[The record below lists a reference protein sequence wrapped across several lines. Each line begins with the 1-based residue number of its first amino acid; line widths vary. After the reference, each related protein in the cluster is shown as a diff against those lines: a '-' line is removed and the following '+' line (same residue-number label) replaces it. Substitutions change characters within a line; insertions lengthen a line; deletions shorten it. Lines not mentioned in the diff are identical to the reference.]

1 MFSVSRTENE
11 NAKGT
16 LLEMKLG
23 TSGGCPKQQD
33 SERVA
38 GPAFGRECEM
48 QPVNAST
55 TSKGNDVGTGDHG
68 MVFANLLQNENENLR
83 THIVNS
89 TMKLT
94 ESCNLNGKIENMVA
108 TKSKGEMLALGK
120 PPHGILTDGKRKA
133 PCLFEMLTLPSK
145 SQATYFNDSISPGIC
160 SLGAQKQ
167 FTTKTDT
174 LYSGTGTGTNHASGE
189 AIMR

>member
-33 SERVA
+33 SKRVA
-38 GPAFGRECEM
+38 HPGPAFGRECEM
-48 QPVNAST
+48 QSVNAST

-68 MVFANLLQNENENLR
+68 MVFANPLQNENEDLR

-89 TMKLT
+89 TIKLT
-94 ESCNLNGKIENMVA
+94 ESCNLNGKIENMVP
-108 TKSKGEMLALGK
+108 TKSKGETLALLK
-120 PPHGILTDGKRKA
+120 PPDGKRKA
-133 PCLFEMLTLPSK
+133 PCLFGMLTLHSK

-174 LYSGTGTGTNHASGE
+174 LYSGTNHASGE